1 MNKATIQKIAKQ
13 QTMYRTEALAKR
25 RNLLDEM
32 KLCETENL
40 IYRAGRLN
48 EKAMMIVRTEAKAK
62 AIEELAEAL
71 GIAEQVAAL
80 VDPGESV

>member
-1 MNKATIQKIAKQ
+1 MNKATIQKIARQ

-25 RNLLDEM
+25 RNLADATNEPESDNFVFNAI
-32 KLCETENL
+32 KLNQH
-40 IYRAGRLN
+40 I
-48 EKAMMIVRTEAKAK
+48 MMIIRTEAKAK

-80 VDPGESV
+80 VEEAG